1 MSTPLKVLIMLAL
14 WLLYTLIA
22 FKGCIEPCCSDGVA
36 DETAVVVPEEEKD
49 SVAVKRYPIDFQW
62 GDATAFKNEG
72 FDAYRTQLLA
82 EQQEKDVLQITGY
95 YYDGEAAPAGFE
107 NMGLARAAAIRK
119 MFPEVPDDR
128 IVLRARKKDGGE
140 ELRKVYL
147 EAYDMAWADP
157 PAVARDTSVQV
168 LDDRII
174 IRFPYNSTT
183 KIADPAV
190 DEYLV
195 KLAARMKESGER
207 VLLTGHTDS
216 KGNPET
222 NMTLGRRR
230 AEAVRN
236 VLVGKG
242 VNKAQID
249 VASKG
254 ITEPVAS
261 NDTEEGRQENRRV
274 EVRIL
279 K

>member
-22 FKGCIEPCCSDGVA
+22 FKGCIEPCCGDGVE
-36 DETAVVVPEEEKD
+36 DEAAVVAPAEEEEPD
-49 SVAVKRYPIDFQW
+49 LAKRYPIDFQW
-62 GDATAFKNEG
+62 GDASANKNDG
-72 FDAYRTQLLA
+72 FDAYRAQLQAGQTDKNML
-82 EQQEKDVLQITGY
+82 EITGY
-95 YYDGEAAPAGFE
+95 YYDGEAVPDGFE

-119 MFPEVPDDR
+119 MFPDVPDDR
-128 IVLRARKKDGGE
+128 IVLRARKKDGGQDVH
-140 ELRKVYL
+140 KGYL

-157 PAVARDTSVQV
+157 PAVAQDASVQE

-174 IRFPYNSTT
+174 IRFPYNSTSR
-183 KIADPAV
+183 IANPTV

-195 KLAARMKESGER
+195 KLAALMKESGQR
-207 VLLTGHTDS
+207 VMLTGHTDS
-216 KGNPET
+216 KGDAAT

-230 AEAVRN
+230 AEAVQN

-242 VNKAQID
+242 VNKAQIE

-254 ITEPVAS
+254 MTEPVAS
-261 NDTEEGRQENRRV
+261 NDTEEGREQNRRV